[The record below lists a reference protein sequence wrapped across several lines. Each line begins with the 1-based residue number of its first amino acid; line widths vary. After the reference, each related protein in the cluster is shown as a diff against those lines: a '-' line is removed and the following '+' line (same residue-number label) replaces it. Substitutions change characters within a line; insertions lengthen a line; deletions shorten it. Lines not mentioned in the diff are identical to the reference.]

1 MPKVVAEYRSQAR
14 DRIVAAAQTVF
25 HRLSFSR
32 ATMDDIAREVGVS
45 KGALYRYFRSKSEL
59 LAEIQRRNRGR
70 ILARWE
76 SLLDGGD
83 VAEGIVNSID
93 QLFSG
98 EVDPSI
104 WVELIGAAAGD
115 PSLRAAMR
123 LDQREDRRMMRDF
136 LKRLEERG
144 RIRPVRDRKVVA
156 EIVLTVL
163 AGSVVEIILHGSPNR
178 TRRELVRTLRHLLPA
193 GR

>member
-25 HRLSFSR
+25 HRRSFSR

-76 SLLDGGD
+76 GLLDGGD

-144 RIRPVRDRKVVA
+144 RIRPVQDREVVA

-178 TRRELVRTLRHLLPA
+178 TRRELVRTLRYLLPA
-193 GR
+193 PR